1 MGFFNNLNEIGI
13 AGNKN
18 VASDYNAYEGAWS
31 CEVEG
36 KHSFA
41 LTAPQIAQLK
51 ADLDKKVFTLPSTAA
66 VVDKGTALEG
76 FSDDF
81 RGVKRP
87 QGAAWDIG
95 AFEYATPAKTQPAAK

>member
-1 MGFFNNLNEIGI
+1 MPRPIQGVWIWPLDGPRSRTGI
-13 AGNKN
+13 P
-18 VASDYNAYEGAWS
+18 VQSPRL
-31 CEVEG
+31 VP
-36 KHSFA
+36 

-51 ADLDKKVFTLPSTAA
+51 VDLEKRVFSLPSTAA

-95 AFEYATPAKTQPAAK
+95 AYEYAAPAAK